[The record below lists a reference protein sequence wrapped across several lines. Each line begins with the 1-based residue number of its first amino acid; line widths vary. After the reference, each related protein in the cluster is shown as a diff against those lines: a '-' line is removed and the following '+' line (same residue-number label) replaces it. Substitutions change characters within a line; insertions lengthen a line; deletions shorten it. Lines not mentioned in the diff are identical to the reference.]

1 MCGIAGIHLLDDSYR
16 PDALDS
22 LAARLLLEIDHRGGD
37 ATGAACFGTFGV
49 RVQKASCRASGFLS
63 EWTGTPDGT
72 RTVLLHTRYATQG
85 SAAFPENN
93 HPVAHGPVHV
103 VHNGHI
109 NNDATLFDKLGKTR
123 VGRVDSEA
131 IPAVLLAAGWES
143 ADAGLERLSG
153 AFAIAAVHEGRP
165 GELLLAKGGWSPLV
179 WHANEHLLVWASE
192 GAAITEAWRR
202 VFGTPPA
209 RFTYASE
216 GDLIRV
222 SGANIVR
229 TRFEVPK
236 PPARK
241 VTTWVPDRDQ
251 WNGGQSWH
259 WNYGSARPA
268 LKPGPKDRS
277 TAPMDACRV
286 PIPKPTELDLGDRL
300 AEALSSVADE
310 APGTVGVWNGAG
322 WSDWRPGDDPG
333 LADVRCACC
342 DDWTDP
348 FELETVFGE
357 LVCLACQVQLQAD
370 GLTEVK

>member
-1 MCGIAGIHLLDDSYR
+1 MCGIAGIHLLDESYR
-16 PDALDS
+16 PDSLDT

-37 ATGAACFGTFGV
+37 ATGAACFGTYGV

-63 EWTGTPDGT
+63 EWNGTPVGT

-109 NNDATLFDKLGKTR
+109 SNDATLFDKLGKVR

-153 AFAIAAVHEGRP
+153 AFAIAAVHEARP

-179 WHANEHLLVWASE
+179 WYANESVLVWASE

-202 VFGTPPA
+202 AFGTPPS
-209 RFTYASE
+209 RFNYASE

-222 SGANIVR
+222 TGANVVR
-229 TRFEVPK
+229 SRFEVPK
-236 PPARK
+236 PPKPRVVRAESY
-241 VTTWVPDRDQ
+241 
-251 WNGGQSWH
+251 GQSWH
-259 WNYGSARPA
+259 WNYGTARPA
-268 LKPGPKDRS
+268 LKPGPKS
-277 TAPMDACRV
+277 APSLAPVDACRV
-286 PIPKPTELDLGDRL
+286 PIPKPTELDLGDKL
-300 AEALSSVADE
+300 AEALAAVQDE

-348 FELETVFGE
+348 LELEEVFGE
-357 LVCLACQVQLQAD
+357 LVCLACEAQLTGAGVLD
-370 GLTEVK
+370 PK